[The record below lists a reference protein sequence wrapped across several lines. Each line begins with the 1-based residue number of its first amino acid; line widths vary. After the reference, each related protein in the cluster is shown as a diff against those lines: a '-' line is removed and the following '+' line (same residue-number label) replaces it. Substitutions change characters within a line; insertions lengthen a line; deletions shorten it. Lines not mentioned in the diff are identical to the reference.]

1 MVEPDQSAQRDL
13 EWLQQHESD
22 VVLRD
27 GTTLHLRPVRVADRP
42 RLVEFYRKLSCESL
56 YYRFFTVPKIEGE
69 KLERMLAIDHERQ
82 FALVG
87 DFRGR
92 IVAVAGYVRVADA
105 PDRAEV
111 SFAIADELQG
121 RGIGTRLLERL
132 AAIARDQGIRTFD
145 AYVLGENRRMIEVF
159 LDSGYEVSRRL
170 EGGVFDVALSLETTD
185 TYQERSAARAQQA
198 ATASMRLLFEPKV
211 VAVVGA
217 SRTRGKI
224 GAEVFHNLR
233 ATPFQGTVVPV
244 HLDATPID
252 GVTAYPRVSAIPFDV
267 DLAVLVVP
275 AASMLEVVDDC
286 VAKRVKAL
294 VIVSAGFSE
303 IGARGRAIE
312 AAVVERIR
320 SAGIRLIGP
329 NCMGIINTDPAV
341 RLNATFSPI
350 YPAPGRVAML
360 SQSGA
365 LGLAILDYA
374 TELNLGI
381 STFVSVGNKADVSG
395 NDLIQYWA
403 EDPRTSVILLYLE
416 SFGNPRKFSEIAR
429 RVARGKPIVAVKAGR
444 SGAGARAAS
453 SHTGALATSDAMVD
467 ALFRQ
472 AGVIRTN
479 TYEELFDVALLLAN
493 QPAPRGPRVAVLTN
507 AGGPGILAADACEA
521 SGLEL
526 PTLGDSTIAGLRTFL
541 PAEASVANPV
551 DMIAS
556 AGADHYRRALGLLLA
571 DDRVDSVLVLFIPPV
586 LSQAEAVAQAI
597 VEGAS
602 GPHGKPVVASFMGVR
617 GTASSLGPIPAYV
630 FPESAAIALA
640 HAAAYGAWLQHPH
653 GSPPRFTDIRSDL
666 ARRVVETALARGG
679 GWLTQLESQDILGAF
694 GIPVAAARFASTIDE
709 AIAVAQAIGFPV
721 AMKAAGPT
729 ILHKSDVGGVK
740 LNLRDPDAV
749 RSAFR
754 GFSRRLRDEMTGAIV
769 QRMVPGGVEILVGAL
784 YDPTFGPLV
793 VCGSG
798 GVLVDLIA
806 DTVFRIHPL
815 TDIDADDLVREFKG
829 STLLRGY
836 RGRPPADEA
845 ALKDTLLRVSV
856 MLELC
861 PEIHELDINPLKV
874 LEHGVSAVDVRM
886 RVDRSAPKARTRR
899 IVY

>member
-1 MVEPDQSAQRDL
+1 MTPDQSAHGDL
-13 EWLQQHESD
+13 EFLQQYESD

-27 GTTLHLRPVRVADRP
+27 GTTLHLRPVRAEDRP
-42 RLVEFYRKLSCESL
+42 RLLEFYRKLSSESL
-56 YYRFFTVPKIEGE
+56 YYRFFTVATLEGE
-69 KLERMLAIDHERQ
+69 KLESMLAIDYRRQ

-87 DFRGR
+87 DLRGR
-92 IVAVAGYVRVADA
+92 IVAVAGYARVPEAS
-105 PDRAEV
+105 DRAEV
-111 SFAIADELQG
+111 SFAIADALQG

-132 AAIARDQGIRTFD
+132 GEVARDQGIRTFE

-170 EGGVFDVALSLETTD
+170 EGGVFHVALSLETTD

-224 GAEVFHNLR
+224 GAEIFHNLR

-244 HLDATPID
+244 NPDATPID
-252 GVTAYPRVSAIPFDV
+252 GVTAYARVSTIPFDV

-275 AASMLEVVDDC
+275 AAQVLEVVDDC
-286 VAKRVKAL
+286 VGKGVKAL
-294 VIVSAGFSE
+294 VIISAGFSE
-303 IGARGRAIE
+303 IGARGRALE

-350 YPAPGRVAML
+350 YPSPGRVAML

-374 TELNLGI
+374 TQLNLGI

-416 SFGNPRKFSEIAR
+416 SFGYPKKFAEIAR
-429 RVARGKPIVAVKAGR
+429 RVARTKPIVAVKAGR
-444 SGAGARAAS
+444 STAGARAAS

-493 QPAPRGPRVAVLTN
+493 QPAPRGPRVAILTN

-526 PTLGDSTIAGLRTFL
+526 PALSDPTVAELRTFL

-556 AGADHYRRALGLLLA
+556 ATADRYRRALRLLLA
-571 DDRVDSVLVLFIPPV
+571 DDQVDSVLVLFIPPV
-586 LSQAEAVAQAI
+586 LSQAEAVAHAM
-597 VEGAS
+597 VDGAS
-602 GPHGKPVVASFMGVR
+602 GDHGKPVVGSACATPTPS
-617 GTASSLGPIPAYV
+617 GPP
-630 FPESAAIALA
+630 SAGSA
-640 HAAAYGAWLQHPH
+640 GAC
-653 GSPPRFTDIRSDL
+653 
-666 ARRVVETALARGG
+666 
-679 GWLTQLESQDILGAF
+679 
-694 GIPVAAARFASTIDE
+694 GI
-709 AIAVAQAIGFPV
+709 G
-721 AMKAAGPT
+721 
-729 ILHKSDVGGVK
+729 
-740 LNLRDPDAV
+740 
-749 RSAFR
+749 
-754 GFSRRLRDEMTGAIV
+754 
-769 QRMVPGGVEILVGAL
+769 
-784 YDPTFGPLV
+784 
-793 VCGSG
+793 
-798 GVLVDLIA
+798 
-806 DTVFRIHPL
+806 
-815 TDIDADDLVREFKG
+815 
-829 STLLRGY
+829 
-836 RGRPPADEA
+836 
-845 ALKDTLLRVSV
+845 
-856 MLELC
+856 
-861 PEIHELDINPLKV
+861 
-874 LEHGVSAVDVRM
+874 
-886 RVDRSAPKARTRR
+886 
-899 IVY
+899 